1 MDKTFK
7 EILTDIKC
15 GKLASPAFTED
26 DLAKVKACIPEPIAQ
41 PTKEVKVTVP
51 SESSCVND
59 GLIQVKKILTEQLSK
74 QDVVVELGTIKGK
87 VEEALDH
94 YKVISN
100 YYKARVEFFT
110 STISTVEPLT
120 SQYLYW
126 TDEYDRTKAIEDKII
141 EDYNSTFQ
149 SFDYVNYGIKL
160 VVSLTDSQFK
170 TITTYNSTVL
180 SNLIT
185 QTYFNYIVN
194 TPIYLKYYTA
204 RKNRILAE
212 ERQLL
217 SKQGAANALSQ
228 SIQNYPALSDSSTV
242 ESTLNS
248 LTSKISGQLIPIF
261 SDTES
266 SLTGGLI
273 APARTA
279 VFSMRL
285 IDLDFTKLT
294 VPKLLENGETSQVEK
309 TLVIRNSPY
318 LKNSPFSNSVATSCQ
333 SIPFEQYKQ
342 NRDYDFISGALYNLT
357 ASGYRGLYK
366 KLANP
371 ISNLYTPEERGL
383 TVDPTKIDPLI
394 KDVENAPV
402 SLKEGDIT
410 FYISSQEAYSTFY
423 DTANKSL
430 PDRIKKEKEQVFPAE
445 IAPTLTSLSTIAKR
459 EVADFFRRTT
469 DASIKLARPTSYRAG
484 ASTVYTQGVFKYS
497 TLDTVIS
504 QRLAYYQKAYDEAAL
519 KIQACQKDI
528 ANLDLLIKENS
539 MDPKVLEVK
548 ISKIKCFSEAAKSKA
563 VAKDCEAETL
573 AKLGKDPLFIRTLNG
588 NDSKLPDM
596 NNPCYWKEFAKALNK
611 VSLLPIPDLS
621 SPLFRYYPINNII
634 PTPLGI
640 VMIPIP
646 QKWTPLFSL
655 STPLG
660 TIVTFITMPVVIVGI
675 PLPSVYVLYIAP
687 DGRKYMLVAPNIP
700 FLLIPGG
707 SKVGFEVDNS
717 PASQNPL
724 GINPTDPFKGQL
736 TKGSLSIPITIS
748 AKASKAIRVATV
760 AAAVAL
766 GKGIDIKNGAGAV
779 LGQIDPVTYLAKYTG
794 LSEKLADALDMEAS
808 NDFTK
813 QVNEFKRSINK
824 QFDRLGE
831 IQITA
836 ITKLKEKTRNER
848 DSQVKGAESEE
859 NLAKKR
865 ETKKKARSL
874 DPITLQSKIDGVLE
888 DFNKYIDKIKLGT
901 ISFPNDPTKLN
912 PPLPNAVSAMQ
923 PIVEQAAKGELN
935 LDLDSVNF
943 IAKIKRMAAQVDTSK
958 LKSKKSFN
966 LNKQE
971 DIVEFKKAIKEYT
984 KEAMDYLQGVK
995 SPADDIDPNLSDEEK
1010 ARIKKAADLRKA
1022 RLKSALA
1029 FTSLSIVSP
1038 SLKLFD
1044 PFAPCCSTE
1053 ETSLELP
1060 ASPQILAAIAIF
1072 NALLDAVLSGLTV
1085 ESLKALL
1092 GDSLSNIGISSIT
1105 SLFDSILSAFPPI
1118 VLPNK
1123 ADLVAISQAMLIP
1136 VLTALHVP
1144 QAPNPLGLPFPIQ
1157 VSIPLD
1163 ALIKPLLKSAIA
1175 YLLELILRMLADA
1188 GNLLT
1193 SGAGSA
1199 ASTTVGEILQ
1209 LIPCGNSQTA
1219 TVTTTAA
1226 SKFVTITLPNGFKL
1240 KLPKIPMI
1248 PLDIVSYFSL
1258 LTSTD
1263 LVELI
1268 RSLINTAIDGI
1279 LQPVK
1284 SIVEPILGLTK
1295 SLKDLSFNIIESA
1308 NPYIL
1313 PIKLIIMAL
1322 QLQIP
1327 NSTKV
1332 RLTNLDAMDLIKA
1345 AYIPVITATEPVV
1358 KEIAYLGAIISCS
1371 FLSKPGV
1378 QLARVASSPFFNQ
1391 DDLPPWER
1399 LTHKNPLFAIFL
1411 DELAWRSSLL
1421 STGTL
1426 IFQSK
1431 MPGLYPTTWA
1441 PSIFVDPGIH
1451 TI

>member
-1 MDKTFK
+1 M
-7 EILTDIKC
+7 ILTD
-15 GKLASPAFTED
+15 
-26 DLAKVKACIPEPIAQ
+26 
-41 PTKEVKVTVP
+41 
-51 SESSCVND
+51 
-59 GLIQVKKILTEQLSK
+59 QLSK
-74 QDVVVELGTIKGK
+74 QDVVIELGTIRGK
-87 VEEALDH
+87 VEEVLDH
-94 YKVISN
+94 YKFISN
-100 YYKARVEFFT
+100 YYKTRVEFFT
-110 STISTVEPLT
+110 STITKVEPLT

-126 TDEYDRTKAIEDKII
+126 TDEYVRTKAIEDKLVANHAATKKAVDII
-141 EDYNSTFQ
+141 IKNAEIAIIRNYNLTFGTYLIQYGELPYYYRKNRDLLITKRLSTKNLTILNT
-149 SFDYVNYGIKL
+149 YIALGLVIKL
-160 VVSLTDSQFK
+160 TDKQLK
-170 TITTYNSTVL
+170 TITSYNSNTL
-180 SNLIT
+180 QTLIT
-185 QTYFNYIVN
+185 QTYYNYAVN
-194 TPIYLKYYTA
+194 DPNYLAYYNA
-204 RKNRILAE
+204 RVNRIFAE
-212 ERQLL
+212 ESQLV

-228 SIQNYPALSDSSTV
+228 NIKDYQSLSDSSTT
-242 ESTLNS
+242 SATLNS
-248 LTSKISGQLIPIF
+248 LTSKISGQLIPTF

-266 SLTGGLI
+266 SQATGLVT
-273 APARTA
+273 PARTA
-279 VFSMRL
+279 LFSIRL

-294 VPKLLENGETSQVEK
+294 VPKLSESGETSQVEK
-309 TLVIRNSPY
+309 IISIRNSTY
-318 LKNSPFSNSVATSCQ
+318 LKNSPFTNSVATGCI

-371 ISNLYTPEERGL
+371 ISYLYTLEERGL
-383 TVDPTKIDPLI
+383 TIDPNKIDPQI
-394 KDVENAPV
+394 KDIENAPV
-402 SLKEGDIT
+402 SLKEGDLT
-410 FYISSQEAYSTFY
+410 FYISNQETYSKFY
-423 DTANKSL
+423 ETANKGL
-430 PDRIKKEKEQVFPAE
+430 PIRIKKEKEEIFPAE
-445 IAPTLTSLSTIAKR
+445 IAPTLNSLATIAKR

-469 DASIKLARPTSYRAG
+469 NASIKLARPTSYKAG
-484 ASTVYTQGVFKYS
+484 ASSVYTQGTFKYS
-497 TLDTVIS
+497 KLDSVIS
-504 QRLAYYQKAYDEAAL
+504 QRLAYYQKAADEVNL
-519 KIQACQKDI
+519 KITACQKD
-528 ANLDLLIKENS
+528 LDGLDKLIKQNS
-539 MDPKVLEVK
+539 MDESLLAEK
-548 ISKIKCFSEAAKSKA
+548 ISKVKCFSEAAKAKA
-563 VAKDCEAETL
+563 VAKDCEAETM
-573 AKLGKDPLFIRTLNG
+573 AKLGKDPLFIRTLGG
-588 NDSKLPDM
+588 NDATLPDM
-596 NNPCYWKEFAKALNK
+596 NNPCYWREFAKALNK
-611 VSLLPIPDLS
+611 VSLLPIPDMT

-634 PTPLGI
+634 PTPLGV
-640 VMIPIP
+640 VMIPVP
-646 QKWTPLFSL
+646 QKWTPLFTL

-687 DGRKYMLVAPNIP
+687 DGRKYMLAAPNIP

-707 SKVGFEVDNS
+707 SKIGFEVDNS

-736 TKGSLSIPITIS
+736 VKGALSVPITIS
-748 AKASKAIRVATV
+748 ASAEKAIKVAAV

-766 GKGIDIKNGAGAV
+766 GKGIDIKNGAGAI
-779 LGQIDPVTYLAKYTG
+779 LGQIDPITYLANYSG
-794 LSEKLADALDMEAS
+794 LSEKLSKALDMES
-808 NDFTK
+808 SSDFTK

-831 IQITA
+831 MQISA
-836 ITKLKEKTRNER
+836 VTKLKEKTRNER
-848 DSQVKGAESEE
+848 DSQAREAESEE

-865 ETKKKARSL
+865 EAKKKARSL
-874 DPITLQSKIDGVLE
+874 DPVNLQSKIDGVLE

-912 PPLPNAVSAMQ
+912 PTLPGSITGMQ
-923 PIVEQAAKGELN
+923 PIIEQAAKGELN
-935 LDLDSVNF
+935 IDKDAVNF
-943 IAKIKRMAAQVDTSK
+943 IAKIRRMAAQVDTSK

-971 DIVEFKKAIKEYT
+971 DIVEFKKAIKEYA
-984 KEAMDYLQGVK
+984 KEAMDYLQGLK

-1010 ARIKKAADLRKA
+1010 ARIKKASDLRKA

-1044 PFAPCCSTE
+1044 PSAPCCSTE
-1053 ETSLELP
+1053 PASLELP

-1072 NALLDAVLSGLTV
+1072 NSLLDAVLSGLTV
-1085 ESLKALL
+1085 ESLTALL
-1092 GDSLSNIGISSIT
+1092 GDSLSNISISTVS
-1105 SLFDSILSAFPPI
+1105 SLFDSILAAFPPI
-1118 VLPNK
+1118 SLPNK

-1136 VLTALHVP
+1136 VLTALHIP

-1175 YLLELILRMLADA
+1175 YLLELLLRMLADA
-1188 GNLLT
+1188 SNLLK

-1226 SKFVTITLPNGFKL
+1226 SSYVTITLPNGFKL

-1268 RSLINTAIDGI
+1268 RSLINTALDGI
-1279 LQPVK
+1279 LEPLK

-1295 SLKDLSFNIIESA
+1295 SLKDLSFNIIEA
-1308 NPYIL
+1308 GNPYIL

-1332 RLTNLDAMDLIKA
+1332 RLANLDAINLIKA

-1358 KEIAYLGAIISCS
+1358 KEVAYLGAILACS
-1371 FLSKPGV
+1371 FGSKPGI
-1378 QLARVASSPFFNQ
+1378 QLARVAANPFFNQ

-1411 DELAWRSSLL
+1411 DEIAWRSSLL
-1421 STGTL
+1421 STGSL

-1431 MPGLYPTTWA
+1431 MPGLYPTTWTPNLFA
-1441 PSIFVDPGIH
+1441 DPGIH

>member
-1 MDKTFK
+1 MDKSFK
-7 EILTDIKC
+7 EILNDIKC

-41 PTKEVKVTVP
+41 PAKEVNVSIP
-51 SESSCVND
+51 SASSCVNE
-59 GLIQVKKILTEQLSK
+59 GLDQIKKILVDQLSK
-74 QDVVVELGTIKGK
+74 QGTVIELGTIKGK

-94 YKVISN
+94 YKFISA

-110 STISTVEPLT
+110 STISKVEPLT

-126 TDEYDRTKAIEDKII
+126 TDEYTRTKAIEDKIVS
-141 EDYNSTFQ
+141 DYNKDYTE
-149 SFDYVNYGIKL
+149 FDYYHDTFNL
-160 VVSLTDSQFK
+160 VVDLTDANFK
-170 TITTYNSTVL
+170 TITTYNSDKL
-180 SNLIT
+180 
-185 QTYFNYIVN
+185 NYWLGNNRSQYLVN
-194 TPIYLKYYTA
+194 NQVYKNYYIA
-204 RKNRILAE
+204 RNNRIFAE
-212 ERQLL
+212 ESQTL
-217 SKQGAANALSQ
+217 SKQGASNSLSQ
-228 SIQNYPALSDSSTV
+228 SIQSFAPLEDGPIVLAN
-242 ESTLNS
+242 
-248 LTSKISGQLIPIF
+248 LTQFASNLSGQLLPTF
-261 SDTES
+261 LNTENAQAS
-266 SLTGGLI
+266 GLVT
-273 APARTA
+273 PARTA
-279 VFSMRL
+279 AFSIRL
-285 IDLDFTKLT
+285 IDLDYVKLN
-294 VPKLLENGETSQVEK
+294 VPSVSESGETSQVEK
-309 TLVIRNSPY
+309 TISIRNSPY
-318 LKNSPFSNSVATSCQ
+318 LKNSPFSNSVATNCF
-333 SIPFEQYKQ
+333 SIVFEKYQK
-342 NRDYDFISGALYNLT
+342 NRDYDFIDGALYSMT
-357 ASGYRGLYK
+357 PSGYKGLYR
-366 KLANP
+366 KLGNP

-394 KDVENAPV
+394 KNVENAPV
-402 SLKEGDIT
+402 SLTEGDT
-410 FYISSQEAYSTFY
+410 KFYISNQETYSAFY
-423 DTANKSL
+423 DTVNKSL
-430 PDRIKKEKEQVFPAE
+430 PTRIKKEKEEIFPAE
-445 IAPTLTSLSTIAKR
+445 IASSIKSLVIIAQR

-469 DASIKLARPTSYRAG
+469 DSAIKLARPTSYRAG
-484 ASTVYTQGVFKYS
+484 KSSIYTQGKFKYS
-497 TLDTVIS
+497 KLDTVIS
-504 QRLAYYQKAYDEAAL
+504 QRLAYYQKAYDEVTL
-519 KIQACQKDI
+519 KIGACQKD
-528 ANLDLLIKENS
+528 LDSLEILIKENS
-539 MDPKVLEVK
+539 MDSKVLETK
-548 ISKIKCFSEAAKSKA
+548 ISKVKCFSDAAKAKA
-563 VAKDCEAETL
+563 VAKDCEAATL
-573 AKLGKDPLFIRTLNG
+573 AKLGKDPLFIRTLG
-588 NDSKLPDM
+588 GTDSTLPDM
-596 NNPCYWKEFAKALNK
+596 NNPCYWREFAKALNK
-611 VSLLPIPDLS
+611 VSILPIPDLT

-634 PTPLGI
+634 PTPYGV
-640 VMIPIP
+640 VMIPMP
-646 QKWTPLFSL
+646 QKWSPLFTL

-660 TIVTFITMPVVIVGI
+660 TIVTFITMPVAIVGI

-707 SKVGFEVDNS
+707 SKIGFEVDNS

-724 GINPTDPFKGQL
+724 GINPSDPFKGQL

-748 AKASKAIRVATV
+748 AKSSKAVRVASI
-760 AAAVAL
+760 AAAIAL

-779 LGQIDPVTYLAKYTG
+779 LGQVDPTTYLSKYTG
-794 LSEKLADALDMEAS
+794 LSEKLGEALDMESS

-831 IQITA
+831 MQISA
-836 ITKLKEKTRNER
+836 LTKLKEKTRNER
-848 DSQVKGAESEE
+848 ESKVMGAEAEE

-874 DPITLQSKIDGVLE
+874 DPITLQSKIDGVLT

-912 PPLPNAVSAMQ
+912 PPLPGAVTGMQ
-923 PIVEQAAKGELN
+923 PIIEQAAKGELN
-935 LDLDSVNF
+935 IDKDSVNF
-943 IAKIKRMAAQVDTSK
+943 IAKIRRMAAQVDTSK

-971 DIVEFKKAIKEYT
+971 DIVEFKKAIKEYS
-984 KEAMDYLQGVK
+984 KEAMDYLQGLK
-995 SPADDIDPNLSDEEK
+995 SPADDIDPNLSAEEK
-1010 ARIKKAADLRKA
+1010 AKIAKASALRKE

-1029 FTSLSIVSP
+1029 FTSLSLISP

-1053 ETSLELP
+1053 QASFELP

-1072 NALLDAVLSGLTV
+1072 NSLLDAVLSGLTV
-1085 ESLKALL
+1085 DSLKALL
-1092 GDSLSNIGISSIT
+1092 GDSLSNIGISSIS

-1118 VLPNK
+1118 ALPNK

-1136 VLTALHVP
+1136 VLTALHIP

-1163 ALIKPLLKSAIA
+1163 ALIKPLLKSAVA

-1188 GNLLT
+1188 ANLLT

-1199 ASTTVGEILQ
+1199 ASNTVGEILR

-1219 TVTTTAA
+1219 TVTTTSA
-1226 SKFVTITLPNGFKL
+1226 SKYVTITLPNGFKL

-1279 LQPVK
+1279 LQPVQ

-1327 NSTKV
+1327 DSTKV
-1332 RLTNLDAMDLIKA
+1332 RLANLDAMALVEA
-1345 AYIPVITATEPVV
+1345 AYIPVITATEPAV
-1358 KEIAYLGAIISCS
+1358 KEIAYLGAILACS
-1371 FLSKPGV
+1371 FGSKPGV
-1378 QLARVASSPFFNQ
+1378 QLARIAASPFFNQ

-1411 DELAWRSSLL
+1411 DELAWKSSLL
-1421 STGTL
+1421 STGSL
-1426 IFQSK
+1426 IFQTK
-1431 MPGLYPTTWA
+1431 MPGLYPSVWT
-1441 PSIFVDPGIH
+1441 PNVFIDPGIH